1 MSEAQQRN
9 SNRQEGGGGGHG
21 HRESC
26 STKRPRRR
34 APNPRGS
41 PASRNHRRHSAQGE
55 AQQSRHDYRGQRR
68 RNRHHHPHAADTG
81 GLDINQE
88 IMEQLRRQ
96 REEQQQRQQQQQQQQ
111 LQLPA
116 AAPNPESTMQQEQ
129 KMNKDDTTTMTAANQ
144 QQQQQQILPSPAR
157 KRQYPFRHIGT
168 TPLSSCSSRS
178 PAIRLPAAM
187 HLLPTCSS
195 PLERRRLVSLVGT
208 RRLLHSANV
217 VPSAKELSSGHWS
230 LLLQPSSGEYNI
242 YYGSNT
248 NDDELHGLLN
258 QPAWT
263 RSFDIWPYAK
273 DSEPPQIISTGTR
286 DIFTRDVHRSMRI
299 PDNNLRVITCRYR
312 ALPNDVENP
321 ASIHFEAV
329 ARKNAKRDTVR
340 SFSVDYSS
348 PSNPSLEALVGVT
361 HPMIND
367 LCYLSTSRILLAPLY
382 HQRGPTISTT
392 TTTTTNLPVIVLLD
406 SDGAPRPTSNSRPTN
421 TNSNHVPRS
430 DALCIE
436 ADYNAGLAC
445 TGFRNGQFVVTDL
458 QGNTQAV
465 SPLVKDNAEAFG
477 SIHSLLAIGERQILA
492 RGSSGTCRL
501 FDLRKLSSSPA
512 NVSANNGCIV
522 TEYKVPVD
530 LVTDRLTRKCRGLA
544 TDPSRSTVFTPM
556 VSRDEVPAL
565 AAWSLHTGE
574 YVGAKPLG
582 PHPDTD
588 AGEVIPSTSGW
599 GVSWVE
605 LCSRVTAAWEPP
617 GDDHDKPRKRVGSFA
632 LWYKTGMSFPGPAM
646 PRSAGKIHQ
655 VVFDGQPRVDDVR
668 GQL

>member
-1 MSEAQQRN
+1 
-9 SNRQEGGGGGHG
+9 
-21 HRESC
+21 
-26 STKRPRRR
+26 
-34 APNPRGS
+34 
-41 PASRNHRRHSAQGE
+41 
-55 AQQSRHDYRGQRR
+55 
-68 RNRHHHPHAADTG
+68 
-81 GLDINQE
+81 
-88 IMEQLRRQ
+88 MEQLRRQ
-96 REEQQQRQQQQQQQQ
+96 REQQQRQQQQQ
-111 LQLPA
+111 LQLAA
-116 AAPNPESTMQQEQ
+116 AAPNPESTVQQGHH
-129 KMNKDDTTTMTAANQ
+129 KMDKDDTTTMTAPDQ
-144 QQQQQQILPSPAR
+144 KQQQQILPSPAR
-157 KRQYPFRHIGT
+157 KRQYPFRQIGT
-168 TPLSSCSSRS
+168 TPLSSCSSS
-178 PAIRLPAAM
+178 PTIRLPAAM
-187 HLLPTCSS
+187 HWLPTCSC
-195 PLERRRLVSLVGT
+195 PLERRRLVSLAGT
-208 RRLLHSANV
+208 RRLLHSASV
-217 VPSAKELSSGHWS
+217 VPSAEELSSGHWS
-230 LLLQPSSGEYNI
+230 LLFQPSSREYNN
-242 YYGSNT
+242 YYSNT

-263 RSFDIWPYAK
+263 RTFDIWPYAK

-299 PDNNLRVITCRYR
+299 PVNNLRVITCRYR
-312 ALPNDVENP
+312 ALPSDVENP

-340 SFSVDYSS
+340 SFCVDYSS
-348 PSNPSLEALVGVT
+348 PPNPSLEALVGVT

-382 HQRGPTISTT
+382 HQRGPTTS
-392 TTTTTNLPVIVLLD
+392 TTTNLPVIVLLD
-406 SDGAPRPTSNSRPTN
+406 SDGAPRPPSNSRPTN
-421 TNSNHVPRS
+421 SSSNHVPRS

-465 SPLVKDNAEAFG
+465 SPLVEDNAETFG
-477 SIHSLLAIGERQILA
+477 SIHSLRAIGERQMLA

-501 FDLRKLSSSPA
+501 FDLRKLSSSPD

-588 AGEVIPSTSGW
+588 AGDVIPSTSGW

-646 PRSAGKIHQ
+646 PSSAGKIHQ
-655 VVFDGQPRVDDVR
+655 VVFDGQPRVDVR
-668 GQL
+668 GRL